1 MQRWLKDYDVKVLK
15 KVVMP
20 VDLGSA
26 HWILAV
32 VEINDDAD
40 GGCIKIFDAMGSGLE
55 SGKNAAVNLRW
66 FFCRFW
72 GSMPGYPSTVAS
84 SWVVN
89 IGGGGTHF
97 AVSED
102 GGVPLQQNSIDCG
115 LYAYLA
121 AEYLCIAQS
130 SLEVQS
136 MESTTSKFGR
146 AGGGLDVVR
155 WSAALRERFV
165 GVLLEEGGYEAYA
178 KRPATRQRLRKRG

>member
-1 MQRWLKDYDVKVLK
+1 
-15 KVVMP
+15 MP
-20 VDLGSA
+20 VIMPVNLGNA

-40 GGCIKIFDAMGSGLE
+40 GGCIKIFDAMGSGLG

-72 GSMPGYPSTVAS
+72 GSRPEYPSTVAS

-89 IGGGGTHF
+89 TGGGDTYF
-97 AVSED
+97 AVSEA
-102 GGVPLQQNSIDCG
+102 GMPLQQNSIDCG
-115 LYAYLA
+115 LYACLA
-121 AEYLCIAQS
+121 AEYLAQS

-136 MESTTSKFGR
+136 MEATTFKFGR
-146 AGGGLDVVR
+146 GGGLDGVR

-165 GVLLEEGGYEAYA
+165 GVLLEEGGYAAYA
-178 KRPATRQRLRKRG
+178 KRPATRQRLGKRG